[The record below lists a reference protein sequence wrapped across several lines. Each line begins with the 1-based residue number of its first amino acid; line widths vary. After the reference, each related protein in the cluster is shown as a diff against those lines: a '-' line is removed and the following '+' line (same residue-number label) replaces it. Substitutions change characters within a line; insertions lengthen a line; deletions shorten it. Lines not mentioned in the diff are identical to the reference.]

1 MKKSNIIVGT
11 IVLLII
17 SAALLAILNPNILGR
32 RHSEFVKVEQGNLDV
47 AVTAEGEI
55 VPKGMIRINAS
66 PVFRVKANLIGQ
78 IKIKSIVPEGTVVKA
93 GQEIAQLDQDA
104 IMQAVQAANLEA
116 QSLKDQAIKATADTA
131 TLLRDIRYGLS
142 TLKINME
149 ISQINM
155 EQSLYDPPAAQRKT
169 KLEYEKSK
177 IAYEQAY
184 QNYLQRKMQAESN
197 IVSLQ
202 QRAETALKKQ
212 TEIHKLLSATTVRA
226 PKSGII
232 SHYVDLSGNR
242 RGEGALLS
250 PQDLTVAV
258 MPDMST
264 LVSQCRLSEDDLSKV
279 KPNQEVKVRIKILD
293 DRSFKGKISE
303 ISSIPS
309 ILNGIKYYSLN
320 IKLTPYAAELKP
332 QMTTLNDIK
341 ISNVKNALYIPKT
354 AVIKENGK
362 HFVYTKDLKKQ
373 EILVGGSNSESISI
387 LKGLAIDE
395 IVYANIPS
403 NKSKFKQINL

>member
-11 IVLLII
+11 IILLII
-17 SAALLAILNPNILGR
+17 SAALLAILNPAIWGKA
-32 RHSEFVKVEQGNLDV
+32 HSEFVKVERGDLDV

-55 VPKGMIRINAS
+55 IPKGVIRINAS
-66 PVFRVKANLIGQ
+66 PIFRTKANLLAQ
-78 IKIKSIVPEGTVVKA
+78 IKIKSIVPEGTIVRA

-104 IMQAVQAANLEA
+104 IVQAVQAATLEA

-131 TLLRDIRYGLS
+131 TQLRDIRYGLS

-184 QNYLQRKMQAESN
+184 QNYLQRKTQADAN

-202 QRAETALKKQ
+202 QRAEAALKKQ
-212 TEIHKLLSATTVRA
+212 AEIHKLLSATTVRA

-232 SHYVDLSGNR
+232 SHYTDLSGNKR
-242 RGEGALLS
+242 AEGALLS

-264 LVSQCRLSEDDLSKV
+264 LVSQCRLSEDDLAKV
-279 KPNQEVKVRIKILD
+279 RPNQEAKVRVKILD
-293 DRSFKGKISE
+293 GKSFEGKVSE

-309 ILNGIKYYSLN
+309 ISNGIKYYSLN
-320 IKLTPYAAELKP
+320 IKLIPYAPELKP

-341 ISNVKNALYIPKT
+341 ISNAKNVLFIPKT
-354 AVIKENGK
+354 AVIEQNGK

-373 EILVGGSNSESISI
+373 EVLVGGSNSESISI

-395 IVYANIPS
+395 IVYASIPS